1 MTISTTDSKVIYTG
15 SGITGPYT
23 FTFPIYSA
31 SDLVVTRYT
40 ISSGAT
46 STFVLNTDYT
56 VSGSFTATNPASGSI
71 TLTTALS
78 SSYKLIIQRS
88 LAYTQSV
95 DLQPADD
102 LPADTIEKLIAD
114 RIVMLVQQLKETVD
128 RGVVSDASN
137 TSGFS
142 LPIPS
147 SLQYL
152 RWNTGATGL
161 ENGTPANTATNYG
174 GSMAYGLDA
183 SKSATPTTGDVY
195 YATDTSKL
203 YVCFSSPTWKHY
215 ESLESGSVT
224 TAKLAAGVASGLTTV
239 TGVSSDHIVIADA
252 SDSGNVKKALASDF
266 TFVPSAS
273 NALAGSVVQTVYT
286 STGAVATGT
295 TTIPDDDTIPQN
307 TEGNEF
313 MTLAITPTN
322 TNNKLLIVFNGY
334 FAHSVNLTGV
344 ACALFQDTTAGAL
357 ATSSQNLVN
366 GGGRGSMVHLR
377 HYMTAG
383 TTSSTTFKIRV
394 GSTTGTTTFN
404 GDATARK
411 YGGNMSS
418 SLTIMEIKV

>member
-1 MTISTTDSKVIYTG
+1 MNVVNHATQHANANDEIEAIATELGTLAKGSYPSVRDRLEAMDGYLYAYNVTSLNDVLSALSTGLLKVTTATGALSSVTDSSGVASLISDKTGTG
-15 SGITGPYT
+15 SLVFATSPTLVTPVLGTPTSGNLSNCTSFPLSSLTGAASGILTFLATPSSANLRTAMTDESGTGALLFADGAIGTPSSGT
-23 FTFPIYSA
+23 LTNCTGLPISGLTVASQAQGDLIYATSA
-31 SDLVVTRYT
+31 SAWARLGKGTAGQLLT
-40 ISSGAT
+40 MNSGAT
-46 STFVLNTDYT
+46 
-56 VSGSFTATNPASGSI
+56 AP
-71 TLTTALS
+71 
-78 SSYKLIIQRS
+78 
-88 LAYTQSV
+88 
-95 DLQPADD
+95 
-102 LPADTIEKLIAD
+102 E
-114 RIVMLVQQLKETVD
+114 
-128 RGVVSDASN
+128 
-137 TSGFS
+137 
-142 LPIPS
+142 
-147 SLQYL
+147 
-152 RWNTGATGL
+152 W
-161 ENGTPANTATNYG
+161 
-174 GSMAYGLDA
+174 
-183 SKSATPTTGDVY
+183 
-195 YATDTSKL
+195 
-203 YVCFSSPTWKHY
+203 
-215 ESLESGSVT
+215 
-224 TAKLAAGVASGLTTV
+224 AA
-239 TGVSSDHIVIADA
+239 
-252 SDSGNVKKALASDF
+252 
-266 TFVPSAS
+266 PSAS

-334 FAHSVNLTGV
+334 FAHSVNITGV

>member
-1 MTISTTDSKVIYTG
+1 MGLVTRQWTYSAGAIIIASQHNDNENTLYNVVNGNLNTDNLSASAGIVDTQLATISTTGKVNISALTVASQAQGDLIYAT
-15 SGITGPYT
+15 
-23 FTFPIYSA
+23 SA
-31 SDLVVTRYT
+31 TAWARLAKGTAGQILT
-40 ISSGAT
+40 MNSGAT
-46 STFVLNTDYT
+46 APEW
-56 VSGSFTATNPASGSI
+56 GS
-71 TLTTALS
+71 L
-78 SSYKLIIQRS
+78 
-88 LAYTQSV
+88 
-95 DLQPADD
+95 
-102 LPADTIEKLIAD
+102 
-114 RIVMLVQQLKETVD
+114 
-128 RGVVSDASN
+128 
-137 TSGFS
+137 
-142 LPIPS
+142 
-147 SLQYL
+147 
-152 RWNTGATGL
+152 
-161 ENGTPANTATNYG
+161 
-174 GSMAYGLDA
+174 
-183 SKSATPTTGDVY
+183 
-195 YATDTSKL
+195 
-203 YVCFSSPTWKHY
+203 
-215 ESLESGSVT
+215 
-224 TAKLAAGVASGLTTV
+224 
-239 TGVSSDHIVIADA
+239 
-252 SDSGNVKKALASDF
+252 
-266 TFVPSAS
+266 SAS

-418 SLTIMEIKV
+418 SITIMEIKV